1 MFVIVKLSDNYAV
14 GSVVAF
20 SSTDQ
25 SWALASSV
33 TSPLGIVEEVE
44 QDSETSEYWGRCS
57 FAGLTYALSDRAVP
71 DEGGELAVLNGRV
84 YVDNTTDHAGIIA
97 PLPRGQETRGA
108 GVLVMVHI
116 R

>member
-1 MFVIVKLSDNYAV
+1 MFVIVKLSDNYAI

-44 QDSETSEYWGRCS
+44 QDSETNEYWGRCS

-71 DEGGELAVLNGRV
+71 DEGGELNVEDGAV
-84 YVDNTTDHAGIIA
+84 YVDNSADHEGIIA
-97 PLPRGQETRGA
+97 PNTLDSSARLA
-108 GVLVMVHI
+108 GDLVTVLI